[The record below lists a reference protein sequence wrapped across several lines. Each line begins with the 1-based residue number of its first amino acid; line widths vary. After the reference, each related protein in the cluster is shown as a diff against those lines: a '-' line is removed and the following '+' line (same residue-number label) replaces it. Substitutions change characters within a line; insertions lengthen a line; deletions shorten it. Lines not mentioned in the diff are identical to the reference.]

1 MVGEAGPKK
10 KGAETG
16 LSPMVWQD
24 ITASALASV
33 ALFWLIVL
41 YRLSRQPSPPPPS
54 VAATPPLPDQ
64 VPLVSII
71 VPARNEAQNIEAC
84 LQSLLAQEY
93 PRFEVILVDDCSDDD
108 TAAIASRVAAK
119 DHRLHVVRGEPVS
132 EGWMGKAHALDQGYR
147 RARGEWLLFTDADT
161 EHKPR
166 LLPVVMGHVLGSE
179 AGFATV
185 VGDQRNPTF
194 GAYLANL
201 AVFVYI
207 FMFVDPKSW
216 SRPRSR
222 QSLVNGQ
229 YLLFSRKAY
238 LSIGTHAAVRQYSST
253 DVSLGYLAKME
264 GWTPLL
270 IDGRGALTTTM
281 YRDFADA
288 FWGWSRST
296 VNGSWTVLGRFW
308 GSLALLVATALLS
321 LFWIGP
327 WVGLA
332 VSAASRDR
340 PGAAVSLLQIL
351 AGLTL
356 LVVAR
361 RQVFAAIGDTLLM
374 PFSYAIFILIVLV
387 GLARAWIRGG
397 TLWKGRVVKTTQRLP
412 SWRPKTPGS
421 TLRV

>member
-1 MVGEAGPKK
+1 MEFHDVTSSA
-10 KGAETG
+10 
-16 LSPMVWQD
+16 V
-24 ITASALASV
+24 ASA
-33 ALFWLIVL
+33 ALFWIIVL
-41 YRLSRQPSPPPPS
+41 LRWSRQPSRPPPTVVRAP
-54 VAATPPLPDQ
+54 ALPEQ

-71 VPARNEAQNIEAC
+71 VPARNEARNIEVC
-84 LQSLLAQEY
+84 LRSLLAQDY
-93 PRFEVILVDDCSDDD
+93 PRFEVILVDDCSEDE
-108 TAAIASRVAAK
+108 TAAIASRLAAA
-119 DHRLHVVRGEPVS
+119 DSRLHVVRGEPVS

-161 EHKPR
+161 EHAPP
-166 LLPVVMGHVLGSE
+166 LLSGVMAHVLYSD

-201 AVFVYI
+201 AVFAYI

-229 YLLFSRKAY
+229 YVLFSRKAY
-238 LSIGTHAAVRQYSST
+238 LSIGTHAAVRRYSST

-264 GWTPLL
+264 GWVPLL

-281 YRDFADA
+281 YRDFTDA
-288 FWGWSRST
+288 FGGWSRST
-296 VNGSWTVLGRFW
+296 VNGSWTVLGPFW

-332 VSAASRDR
+332 AGLVDLD
-340 PGAAVSLLQIL
+340 GVGVAVSLLQVL

-356 LVVAR
+356 LALAR
-361 RQVFAAIGDTLLM
+361 QQVGPAIKDTLLM
-374 PFSYAIFILIVLV
+374 PLSYANFIVIVIV
-387 GLARAWIRGG
+387 GLARAWLRGG
-397 TLWKGRVVKTTQRLP
+397 TMWKGRVVRTSQRLP
-412 SWRPKTPGS
+412 PWRPKAPRGPA
-421 TLRV
+421 R

>member
-1 MVGEAGPKK
+1 MDVPD
-10 KGAETG
+10 
-16 LSPMVWQD
+16 V
-24 ITASALASV
+24 TASAVLSV
-33 ALFWLIVL
+33 ALYWLIVL
-41 YRLSRQPSPPPPS
+41 YRWSRQPSRPPPA
-54 VAATPPLPDQ
+54 VAHAPELPEQ

-84 LQSLLAQEY
+84 LRSLLSQDY
-93 PRFEVILVDDCSDDD
+93 PRFEVILVDDCSEDD
-108 TAAIASRVAAK
+108 TAAIASRVAAA

-161 EHKPR
+161 EHAPH
-166 LLPVVMGHVLGSE
+166 LLSGVMAHVLGSD

-185 VGDQRNPTF
+185 IGDQRHPTF

-201 AVFVYI
+201 AVFTYI
-207 FMFVDPKSW
+207 FMFVDPKAW

-253 DVSLGYLAKME
+253 DVSLGYLAKMQ
-264 GWTPLL
+264 GWVPLL

-281 YRDFADA
+281 YRDFTDA
-288 FWGWSRST
+288 FGGWSRST
-296 VNGSWTVLGRFW
+296 VNGSWTVLGPFW

-332 VSAASRDR
+332 AGLVTLDR
-340 PGAAVSLLQIL
+340 LGLAVSSLQLL
-351 AGLTL
+351 AGFTL
-356 LVVAR
+356 LAVAR
-361 RQVFAAIGDTLLM
+361 QRVAPAVLDTLLM
-374 PFSYAIFILIVLV
+374 PLSYANFIVIVVV
-387 GLARAWIRGG
+387 GLTRACLRGG
-397 TLWKGRVVKTTQRLP
+397 TMWKGRVVRTSRRLP
-412 SWRPKTPGS
+412 PWRPKERGRMAG
-421 TLRV
+421 LLH